1 MKARTTPPPD
11 SEAGQALVLVAML
24 LVGLMAVAGL
34 AVDGG
39 ILFAQRRSL
48 QNVADAAALAG
59 AMQIDEDA
67 YRASGAAVLDQDAAQ
82 RATSSYLADGGD
94 IDYSVTTSATGVE
107 VQVSREAS
115 TGFLRVVGIE
125 SMSISARARAEARHG
140 IQGAQR

>member
-11 SEAGQALVLVAML
+11 REAGQALVLVAML

-67 YRASGAAVLDQDAAQ
+67 YRAAGAVVLDPAAAEQ
-82 RATSSYLADGGD
+82 AATAYLANGGD
-94 IDYSVTTSATGVE
+94 LDYSVAASATGVE
-107 VQVSREAS
+107 VNVSREAG
-115 TGFLRVVGIE
+115 TGFLRLIGIA
-125 SMSISARARAEARHG
+125 SMSIRARARAEARHG
-140 IQGAQR
+140 IQAAR